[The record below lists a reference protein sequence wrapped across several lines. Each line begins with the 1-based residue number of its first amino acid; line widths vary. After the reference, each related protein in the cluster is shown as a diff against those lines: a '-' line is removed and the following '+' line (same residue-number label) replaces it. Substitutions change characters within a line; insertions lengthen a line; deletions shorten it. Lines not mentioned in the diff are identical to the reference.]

1 VEEYHKENVAKLKDL
16 GYFYEEQIE
25 VETIPTQSKKTLT
38 EKTKEFE
45 ALRVQ
50 DLNAFDALQQT
61 KLDIFKNLTALT
73 GVDTEHS
80 QIDDDAWICFKDLMS
95 ACRDM
100 HRRNEILIIRKL
112 DAIRGTLQT
121 LNGTDSTASVEVY
134 DRLGRMAR
142 GRGGRGVEIA

>member
-1 VEEYHKENVAKLKDL
+1 MTLQQLLEE
-16 GYFYEEQIE
+16 
-25 VETIPTQSKKTLT
+25 
-38 EKTKEFE
+38 EFE

-50 DLNAFDALQQT
+50 DLNAFDALQST

-80 QIDDDAWICFKDLMS
+80 HIDESSWICFRDLMS
-95 ACRDM
+95 ECRDM

-121 LNGTDSTASVEVY
+121 LNGTDSPASVEVY
-134 DRLGRMAR
+134 DRLGRMSR